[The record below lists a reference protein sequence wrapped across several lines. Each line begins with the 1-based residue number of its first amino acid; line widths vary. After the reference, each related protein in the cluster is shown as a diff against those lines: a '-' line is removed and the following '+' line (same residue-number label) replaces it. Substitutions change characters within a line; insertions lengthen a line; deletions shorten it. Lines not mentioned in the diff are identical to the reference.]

1 MVKNKKEKWQLPQ
14 NEVKWHGGGSTTT
27 NRKKR
32 SIASRAVDNRSWHFT
47 ITHIPSGIEVSGEV
61 PKGNYSQKQMQQ
73 EKQKLFTQLWAQLEL
88 KVARHLRLPG
98 W

>member
-1 MVKNKKEKWQLPQ
+1 MGKKNKDKWHLPKG
-14 NEVKWHGGGSTTT
+14 EVTWHGGGSTSTH
-27 NRKKR
+27 RKKR
-32 SIASRAVDNRSWHFT
+32 SVASRAVDDRSWHFT
-47 ITHIPSGIEVSGEV
+47 LVHTPSGIEVSGEV

-73 EKQKLFTQLWAQLEL
+73 ERDRLFTQLWAQLEL